1 MKINNKKDFK
11 ITKYIIFVL
20 QIQITKVLKKCLEKE
35 QKLAVKV

>member
-11 ITKYIIFVL
+11 VKYFVL

-35 QKLAVKV
+35 RKLAVEV